1 MVDPGNYQK
10 PATVKVKPPQ
20 EGLPDYFIFYLER
33 DILGKIC
40 NLHTALCDQLG
51 RDGPKHPDSLTLAHL
66 QSIAVDF
73 AKHGEPVDPR
83 CIERI
88 EKMVEEWPD
97 FFEKD
102 HKEMRPSDGILGQMY
117 RDISNEQAM
126 EELLI
131 QDHRAAIK
139 LDYALDDRI
148 LGQVKDTGAMLSYL
162 PEAYQEIVKP
172 MT

>member
-1 MVDPGNYQK
+1 MVDPGNYSK
-10 PATVKVKPPQ
+10 PTTVKEKPPQ

-73 AKHGEPVDPR
+73 AKHGEPVDPK
-83 CIERI
+83 CIDRI
-88 EKMVEEWPD
+88 EKLVEEWPD

-102 HKEMRPSDGILGQMY
+102 HKEMRPSQGILG
-117 RDISNEQAM
+117 
-126 EELLI
+126 
-131 QDHRAAIK
+131 
-139 LDYALDDRI
+139 
-148 LGQVKDTGAMLSYL
+148 
-162 PEAYQEIVKP
+162 
-172 MT
+172 

>member
-1 MVDPGNYQK
+1 
-10 PATVKVKPPQ
+10 
-20 EGLPDYFIFYLER
+20 
-33 DILGKIC
+33 
-40 NLHTALCDQLG
+40 
-51 RDGPKHPDSLTLAHL
+51 
-66 QSIAVDF
+66 
-73 AKHGEPVDPR
+73 
-83 CIERI
+83 
-88 EKMVEEWPD
+88 MVEEWPD

-126 EELLI
+126 EELLV

-139 LDYALDDRI
+139 LDYALDERI

-162 PEAYQEIVKP
+162 PEVYREIVKP